1 MATKLGTLTL
11 DLVAKTGNFT
21 TPMQQAES
29 QAKSSGDNIAESF
42 SIASV
47 AAKALG
53 IAIAGISAGGIVSF
67 ASQTINASNEI
78 KKFSELANASTYD
91 FQYYAKG
98 AEVAGYSLEQFASV
112 NKDVLDR
119 LGEARRGEGEMMD
132 FFERIAPKIGVTIDQ
147 FKNLSGPDALQAY
160 YNGLQKAN
168 LSHEEQITYMEQLAD
183 DASLLIPLLRN
194 GGEGFDKWG
203 QAAER
208 ANAIM
213 SDEMIENLAIA
224 KENIKF
230 LDLQWQGFQNTLI
243 NNSIP
248 AIQAV
253 TANMDVISNT
263 TMVAGAYLVGAY
275 IPALY
280 KSVLAQTAK
289 IGAITQGIRA
299 EQIANEITAQRTARI
314 AHLTT
319 VELANAEAQLARMSG
334 MARIAYLERTV
345 LPLRQANTAALAADT
360 VAQNANNASK
370 SLGIRVGT
378 GLLGVLGGPVGIG
391 LTVATIAAGYLLLRD
406 NTAEATAELDR
417 QASVASKTK
426 DELLALEGAQRRA
439 AQEDLKSAF
448 QEQNKA
454 LKDLDQQFNSAV
466 ISIQNYATQNQV
478 SYESLDKVRDISN
491 KVRQGLIS
499 QQDAVEQL
507 NGLYFV
513 TPEQIREVTDL
524 SSKYDEQR
532 VKTQST
538 ADAQAVYGVKVEL
551 AGNKASNAVPSIDS
565 NSNALDNNASSAL
578 GAAAAQSEYMQKLQ
592 QSAAQTA
599 AINILVEKKGW
610 SPERAKAHMEA
621 YFQNG
626 KKLSVE
632 DSRLIDYNLA
642 QNAKLQASTEA
653 VSKAKAAG
661 AKVSKAAQ
669 AQAKKETKDATDELR
684 LREQYEYAYA
694 DRERQ
699 IEISLAKEVAEIR
712 KAKFD
717 NPDTYVEAANKRAYY
732 EKQIYLSQLQYEINE
747 FQMTEEQKLKYSF
760 DIKSLQ
766 LEQSAE
772 MSEKNKQIAIKALD
786 DQYAIE
792 LRKAKWHAVEM
803 QQAMQEGIK
812 GLSGDA
818 DNIFAKAT
826 MSPTEFAGWSLQN
839 DRDNAK
845 AALKNQHVGVQQDIM
860 SASPGVYAT
869 GEDRYAALLQAHKEY
884 RYGLAAID
892 VQYDQ
897 QVKDLAQ
904 SQHDTQMNI
913 WQDLLTRTGT
923 IFNDMAAMVKETSGE
938 SSAAY
943 KAMFLVNQGI
953 SVAQALI
960 NTEVAATKAMAE
972 GGMIAGIPMA
982 TAIRTL
988 GYASVGLI
996 AGQTIAGMAHNGI
1009 NNIPREGTWLLD
1021 GGERVLNPQQNKDL
1035 TNYLANQ
1042 TSGSGSKVPN
1052 VNIYTLP
1059 GQTADVSTNSDGSL
1073 DVRIRKIAGEYLN
1086 GQLSNPNS
1094 QTSKTMKQNFNI
1106 TQKR

>member
-1 MATKLGTLTL
+1 MSAKLGTLTL
-11 DLVAKTGNFT
+11 DLVAKIGSFT
-21 TPMQQAES
+21 APIKQAER

-42 SIASV
+42 NIASV

-53 IAIAGISAGGIVSF
+53 VAAAGISVGGIVNF
-67 ASQTINASNEI
+67 ANQAIDASNEI
-78 KKFSELANASTYD
+78 KKFSELANASAYD

-98 AEVAGYSLEQFASV
+98 AETAGFSLEKFADM

-132 FFERIAPKIGVTIDQ
+132 FFERIAPKIGVTIEQ
-147 FKNLSGPDALQAY
+147 FKNLSGPEALQAY

-168 LSHEEQITYMEQLAD
+168 VSHEEQITYMEQLAN
-183 DASLLIPLLRN
+183 DASLLIPLLKN

-203 QAAER
+203 QAAAR

-224 KENIKF
+224 KENVKY
-230 LDLQWQGFQNTLI
+230 LDLQWQGFKNTLI
-243 NNSIP
+243 NGSIP
-248 AIQAV
+248 AIQTV

-263 TMVAGAYLVGAY
+263 TMIAGAYLVGTY

-280 KSVLAQTAK
+280 KSVLAQTAR
-289 IGAITQGIRA
+289 IGTIAQGIRA

-314 AHLTT
+314 AHLTS

-370 SLGIRVGT
+370 SLGIRIGT

-391 LTVATIAAGYLLLRD
+391 LTVATIAAGYLLMRD

-426 DELLALEGAQRRA
+426 EELLALEGAQRRA
-439 AQEDLKSAF
+439 AQEDLKAAF
-448 QEQNKA
+448 DEQNKA

-466 ISIQNYATQNQV
+466 ISIQNYAAQNQV

-551 AGNKASNAVPSIDS
+551 AGNKASNSTPSIYAHADAMDADARS
-565 NSNALDNNASSAL
+565 TRD
-578 GAAAAQSEYMQKLQ
+578 AANAQSEYMQKLQ
-592 QSAAQTA
+592 QSAVQTA
-599 AINILVEKKGW
+599 TINKLIGKGYTVDQ
-610 SPERAKAHMEA
+610 AKAYAEA

-626 KKLSVE
+626 NRLTAEDKK
-632 DSRLIDYNLA
+632 LIDYNLA

-661 AKVSKAAQ
+661 VKASKSAQ
-669 AQAKKETKDATDELR
+669 TQAKKETKDAAEELR

-786 DQYAIE
+786 EQYAIE

-803 QQAMQEGIK
+803 QQAMQDSIK

-818 DNIFAKAT
+818 DSIFAKAT
-826 MSPTEFAGWSLQN
+826 MSPTEFASWSLQN

-845 AALKNQHVGVQQDIM
+845 AGLKKDRISTERDIM
-860 SASPGVYAT
+860 SAPKDVYAT
-869 GEDRYAALLQAHKEY
+869 DEDRYAALQQAHKEY
-884 RYGLAAID
+884 REGLAAID

-904 SQHDTQMNI
+904 SQYDTQMNI
-913 WQDLLTRTGT
+913 WQDLLTRTGS
-923 IFNDMAAMVKETSGE
+923 IFGQVAEMVKNTAGE

-953 SVAQALI
+953 SMAQAMI

-972 GGMIAGIPMA
+972 GGYIAGIPMA
-982 TAIRTL
+982 TAIRAL
-988 GYASVGLI
+988 GYTSVGLI
-996 AGQTIAGMAHNGI
+996 AAQTISGMAHDGI
-1009 NNIPREGTWLLD
+1009 DNIPKEGTWLLD
-1021 GGERVLNPQQNKDL
+1021 KGERVVDSRTNSDLKD
-1035 TNYLANQ
+1035 YLANQ
-1042 TSGSGSKVPN
+1042 KSGGGDVKISQTIV
-1052 VNIYTLP
+1052 VNT
-1059 GQTADVSTNSDGSL
+1059 DGSAKVDTEGQKQL
-1073 DVRIRKIAGEYLN
+1073 AQGFQAMMEAYTRKEMRQGGSIYNFVRGRK
-1086 GQLSNPNS
+1086 
-1094 QTSKTMKQNFNI
+1094 
-1106 TQKR
+1106 